1 MEKENIGMRNLRNNK
16 IFWIYSLSAFCYF
29 IQGIESL
36 PNLSL
41 FAYFKDILHYS
52 PDKQMFI
59 KSILHLA
66 WFPKILWGFCIDNY
80 FTRKTWIT
88 ISIII
93 DILTVLF
100 LGLWSLPLVFLITFM
115 SFNAMDSAI
124 RDVTVDGTMCIEG
137 KKYGITGKIQSLQ
150 WIFVTIPAIIAGLL
164 GGYLADNSNYQF
176 AFLCL
181 IPFYL
186 LMFIPTYF
194 YKEDK
199 IVRVK
204 EKLIDTIKKYK
215 LIFKNK
221 SFLWACLFLFLYK
234 FNPSFGTPLEY
245 MQKDIFKWSYS
256 FMGLLT
262 TISSI
267 ISIIGALVY
276 YKVSKKIN
284 LIKWLKI
291 SVFLGAITSLS
302 YLYYTPITAL
312 LYLVLYSFVG
322 MAVHLLMLDFLAQST
337 INGLEATTFALLCGI
352 SNLSTF
358 WASEYTGSILYPI
371 LGLNWLIVV
380 SSLTSFLCLFIV
392 PHLIIKEKN
401 A

>member
-1 MEKENIGMRNLRNNK
+1 MKNLKNNK
-16 IFWIYSLSAFCYF
+16 IFWIYGLSALCYF

-36 PNLSL
+36 PSLSL
-41 FAYFKDILHYS
+41 FAYFKDVLHYS

-59 KSILHLA
+59 RSILHLA

-80 FTRKTWIT
+80 FSRKIWIT

-93 DILTVLF
+93 DIITVMV
-100 LGLWSLPLVFLITFM
+100 LGLWSLPLIFLITFM
-115 SFNAMDSAI
+115 SLNAMDSAI
-124 RDVTVDGTMCIEG
+124 RDVAVDGTMCIEG
-137 KKYGITGKIQSLQ
+137 KKYRITGKIQSIQ
-150 WIFVTIPAIIAGLL
+150 WIFVTIPAIISGLL
-164 GGYLADNSNYQF
+164 GGYLADNFNYKI

-186 LMFIPTYF
+186 LMFIPVYF
-194 YKEDK
+194 YREE
-199 IVRVK
+199 RVIRTK
-204 EKLIDTIKKYK
+204 EKIIDTIKKYK
-215 LIFKNK
+215 IIFKNK
-221 SFLWACLFLFLYK
+221 GFLWACIFLFLYK

-245 MQKDIFKWSYS
+245 IQSNGFKWSYS

-262 TISSI
+262 TISSV
-267 ISIIGALVY
+267 ISIIGALIY
-276 YKVSKKIN
+276 YKVSKKIEI
-284 LIKWLKI
+284 IKWLKI

-302 YLYYTPITAL
+302 YLYYTPFTAL
-312 LYLVLYSFVG
+312 LYLVLYSFIG

-358 WASEYTGSILYPI
+358 WASEYTGSLLYPI
-371 LGLNWLIVV
+371 IGLNWLIVV
-380 SSLTSFLCLFIV
+380 SSFTSFLCLFIV
-392 PHLIIKEKN
+392 PKLIIKEK